1 MKKTEKVGKE
11 NWNQE
16 EMKNVE
22 LEETEKNWKNIWK
35 LDNWERETMKKMC
48 ESGTREKQRKM
59 WDWKNRGNNLENI
72 WKLKKQ
78 RHKLEKYLETGKK
91 PVNQITGK
99 KKKLGKKQKKK
110 DLERRQKMF
119 VAGTGTKRRRKKRK
133 ITGKK
138 WKEENYNAGKLKTTR
153 IK

>member
-22 LEETEKNWKNIWK
+22 LEETEKNWKNVWK

-99 KKKLGKKQKKK
+99 KKNQGKNRKRRIWKEGRKCLQ
-110 DLERRQKMF
+110 LERELKED
-119 VAGTGTKRRRKKRK
+119 GKREK
-133 ITGKK
+133 
-138 WKEENYNAGKLKTTR
+138 
-153 IK
+153 